1 PFFDQPYEATQ
12 EPVVAPSWEAAPRT
26 GGRSISANI
35 KPKRRVA
42 ALFKSE

>member
-1 PFFDQPYEATQ
+1 VAAEAK
-12 EPVVAPSWEAAPRT
+12 PSWEAAPRT

-42 ALFKSE
+42 FLFKAAEETSS